1 MFNQQLNFLNHQRT
15 TAMNRLLITAL
26 SLIAAIA
33 FATPTFQV
41 TSADAATASKSATH
55 KTHHK
60 THHKTCKSTKTHKCP
75 VAKKKPAKPAY

>member
-60 THHKTCKSTKTHKCP
+60 TCKSTKTHKCP